1 MIAKTK
7 GIVLSSIK
15 YQDHDLIVRCYT
27 EKFGTI
33 SFLLKGVMKS
43 KRGSKNVAF
52 FQPLTQL
59 QLDVKH
65 QLNRN
70 LHYIQEV
77 KVHYIYETLHSNII
91 KGSLGI
97 FLAEVLSSSLKEE
110 EPNENLFAFIETAFQ
125 WLDQESHFAN
135 FHLLFLLNL
144 SKHLGFY
151 PDDYL
156 KEERFFFNLQEGKF
170 EKEQPKRG
178 IAGTQVDLL
187 KTLMDSDIQSI
198 NLIKLNASQ
207 RQEFLNTLL
216 LYYELHLEGF
226 RKPKS
231 LEVFNQLFH

>member
-15 YQDHDLIVRCYT
+15 YQDHDLIVKCYT
-27 EKFGTI
+27 EKFGAV
-33 SFLLKGVMKS
+33 SYLLKGVLKS

-52 FQPLTQL
+52 FQPLSQL
-59 QLDVKH
+59 QLEVKH
-65 QLNRN
+65 QSNRS

-77 KVHYIYETLHSNII
+77 KVYYIFETLHTNIV
-91 KGSLGI
+91 KSSLVM
-97 FLAEVLSSSLKEE
+97 FLSEVLSSSLKEE
-110 EPNENLFAFIETAFQ
+110 ESNENLFAFIETAFQ

-156 KEERFFFNLQEGKF
+156 KNDRPFFDLQEGKF
-170 EKEQPKRG
+170 EKEQPKSG
-178 IAGTQVDLL
+178 ISGAQVALL
-187 KTLMDSDIQSI
+187 KTLMDSDILSV
-198 NLIKLNASQ
+198 NSIKLNASQ

-216 LYYELHLEGF
+216 FYYELHLDGF

-231 LEVFNQLFH
+231 LEIFNQLFH